1 MNVDILV
8 IIMLPGEEIDFVS
21 GLVLGLYFDEQVCIM
36 MSQLPYQRKSEWERE
51 ALFIVYIILQITSK

>member
-21 GLVLGLYFDEQVCIM
+21 GLVLGLYFNEQVCIM
-36 MSQLPYQRKSEWERE
+36 MSQLPYQRERE
-51 ALFIVYIILQITSK
+51 RERSLVYSIYYSSNNL

>member
-21 GLVLGLYFDEQVCIM
+21 GLVLGLYFNEQVCILLM
-36 MSQLPYQRKSEWERE
+36 MSQLPYQRVSE
-51 ALFIVYIILQITSK
+51 